1 MFVCRNVEI
10 TDIWKT
16 ASSNVKHFFLIFE
29 SADSHLGAEVI
40 LDLHKISSLQI
51 RRVTSD
57 NELLCVMNKVT
68 KFPTLIAFGRNESQK
83 VVSVRIPTRQGVR
96 RAIKDYAIVKGV
108 NIDELGTTVSHDS
121 VQNAAENVHRTTIAK
136 SHEIVEEQLQSSRKT
151 DDYLYQLDLEN
162 ALRYSINH
170 EISLMKSIDGEK
182 IKALQKY
189 LAVLAA
195 YFPLRRNNVYL
206 EVMRDVVEKK
216 SSMTGEEF
224 SQLAKTTEEE
234 MSPVYSS
241 APRQWIGCKGSTDSY
256 RGYPCGLW
264 TMFHMLTVNFAL
276 ERNKAIVTQT
286 LLRDPAAVLQAMHG
300 YIGTFFGCADCAG
313 HFVEM
318 AGKNKIFDVRSKD
331 KAVLWLWRAHNQ
343 VNARLSG
350 DNTEDPEH
358 KKIQYPAA
366 EHCPA
371 CRYVNNSWNEEEV
384 LRYLKIKYSY
394 NSIKFDGVSGA
405 DNVDMI
411 NGNGSRVRPERL
423 AKDTKRATAF
433 GWDLNIF
440 DISICVVLYV
450 TSAAI
455 LVLVCIKFAVKR
467 TYKKKGHINLLPK
480 V

>member
-1 MFVCRNVEI
+1 M
-10 TDIWKT
+10 
-16 ASSNVKHFFLIFE
+16 
-29 SADSHLGAEVI
+29 
-40 LDLHKISSLQI
+40 
-51 RRVTSD
+51 TSE
-57 NELLCVMNKVT
+57 NELLCVMNKIT
-68 KFPTLIAFGRNESQK
+68 KFPTLIAFGRNESQRI
-83 VVSVRIPTRQGVR
+83 VNVRIPTRQGVR
-96 RAIKDYAIVKGV
+96 RAIKDYVIARGV
-108 NIDELGTTVSHDS
+108 NIDEADTTVSHDI
-121 VQNAAENVHRTTIAK
+121 VQNAENVHQTTIVTIAK
-136 SHEIVEEQLQSSRKT
+136 SHEVVEEQLRSSKKI

-170 EISLMKSIDGEK
+170 EIPLMKSIDGEK
-182 IKALQKY
+182 IKALRKY

-195 YFPLRRNNVYL
+195 YFPLLQRNNVYL
-206 EVMRDVVEKK
+206 EVIRDVVEHN
-216 SSMTGEEF
+216 SCMTGEEF

-234 MSPVYSS
+234 MSPVYSGAS
-241 APRQWIGCKGSTDSY
+241 RRWIGCKGSTDSY

-276 ERNKAIVTQT
+276 EPNRDVTQT
-286 LLRDPAAVLQAMHG
+286 LLRDPAAVLRAMHG
-300 YIGTFFGCADCAG
+300 YIGTFFGCADCAA

-318 AGKNKIFDVRSKD
+318 ADKNKIFDVRNKNE
-331 KAVLWLWRAHNQ
+331 AVLWLWRAHNE

-350 DNTEDPEH
+350 DDTEDPEH
-358 KKIQYPAA
+358 KKIQYPAT

-371 CRYVNNSWNEEEV
+371 CRHINNSWNEEEV

-394 NSIKFDGVSGA
+394 NSIKFDGISSSDDIG
-405 DNVDMI
+405 MI

-467 TYKKKGHINLLPK
+467 TYKKKGHINLLSK

>member
-1 MFVCRNVEI
+1 M
-10 TDIWKT
+10 
-16 ASSNVKHFFLIFE
+16 S
-29 SADSHLGAEVI
+29 
-40 LDLHKISSLQI
+40 
-51 RRVTSD
+51 SD

-68 KFPTLIAFGRNESQK
+68 KFPTLIAFGRNESQR
-83 VVSVRIPTRQGVR
+83 VINIRIPTRQGIR
-96 RAIKDYAIVKGV
+96 RVIKDYAIVRGV
-108 NIDELGTTVSHDS
+108 NIDEMGTTVSHEI
-121 VQNAAENVHRTTIAK
+121 VQNAENVYRTTIAK
-136 SHEIVEEQLQSSRKT
+136 GHEIIEEQLQSSKKT

-162 ALRYSINH
+162 TLRYSINH
-170 EISLMKSIDGEK
+170 EISLMKLIDGEK

-195 YFPLRRNNVYL
+195 YFPLRRSNVYL
-206 EVMRDVVEKK
+206 EVIRDVVERR
-216 SSMTGEEF
+216 STITGEEF

-234 MSPVYSS
+234 MSPVFSDAS
-241 APRQWIGCKGSTDSY
+241 RQWIGCKGSTDSY

-276 ERNKAIVTQT
+276 EHNKAFVTPA
-286 LLRDPAAVLQAMHG
+286 LLQDPAAVLRAMHG
-300 YIGTFFGCADCAG
+300 YIRTFFGCADCAA
-313 HFVEM
+313 HFAEM
-318 AGKNKIFDVRSKD
+318 AGRNKIFDARSKD
-331 KAVLWLWRAHNQ
+331 EIVLWLWRAHNE

-371 CRYVNNSWNEEEV
+371 CRYVNNSWNEEEI
-384 LRYLKIKYSY
+384 LRYLKVKYSY
-394 NSIKFDGVSGA
+394 DSIKFDGISDA
-405 DNVDMI
+405 DNVDMT
-411 NGNGSRVRPERL
+411 NDNGSRVRPERL
-423 AKDTKRATAF
+423 AKESKHVTAF

-455 LVLVCIKFAVKR
+455 LMLVCIKFAVKR

-480 V
+480 